1 MRVANYQP
9 LRGDGRLAC
18 QLDAQKHWQSHMTV
32 AGRVAPLPAL
42 TDINELARM
51 VRAAQTK
58 ETQE

>member
-1 MRVANYQP
+1 MRVANYTRP
-9 LRGDGRLAC
+9 TCDGRLAC

-51 VRAAQTK
+51 VRAAQT
-58 ETQE
+58 QEPQE